1 MKYPKAASQFCKVNK
16 EVNTAKINNKFVLM
30 GEFSID
36 DPYLKKAAFESAVE
50 TLKKYNSTISD
61 YHSSK
66 FYHNNNTYYLDF
78 IVKRIIVE
86 DDFKKL
92 YHIHEIAAFR
102 LIGYTEMDMHYN
114 KPASIV
120 YSYGDMKK
128 DYSIPYKKYIN
139 ITE

>member
-1 MKYPKAASQFCKVNK
+1 MKYPKTASQFCKVNK

-36 DPYLKKAAFESAVE
+36 DPCLKKAAFESAVE
-50 TLKKYNSTISD
+50 ILKKYNNTILD
-61 YHSSK
+61 YYSSK

-86 DDFKKL
+86 DDLKKL
-92 YHIHEIAAFR
+92 YDIHEIAGFR
-102 LIGYTEMDMHYN
+102 LIGYTKMDMYYN

-120 YSYGDMKK
+120 YSKA
-128 DYSIPYKKYIN
+128 YSIPYKKYIN